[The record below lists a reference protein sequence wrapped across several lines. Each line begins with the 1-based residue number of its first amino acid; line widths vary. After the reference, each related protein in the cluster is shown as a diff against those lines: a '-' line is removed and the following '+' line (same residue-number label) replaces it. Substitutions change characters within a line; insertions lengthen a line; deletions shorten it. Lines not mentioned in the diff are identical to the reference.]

1 MNYTNA
7 AQHLEE
13 LLAGF
18 ADAMLVTHRRD
29 GQMRSRPMAMVH
41 VPGDTKIYF
50 ATAIDSRKAAELE
63 QDPRV
68 NVALQAGGRFVSI
81 TGAGRIVTD
90 PALLDRLWSES
101 WRVWFPGGRA
111 DPSLCLLAVEP
122 EEAEFWDRSGSRG
135 LTYLF
140 QAAKAYLTGAEP
152 PPDSTQH
159 GKVKA

>member
-1 MNYTNA
+1 MNYRNA

-13 LLAGF
+13 LLKGF
-18 ADAMLVTHRRD
+18 TDAMLVTHRRD

-41 VPGDTKIYF
+41 LPGDATIYF
-50 ATAIDSRKAAELE
+50 ATAIDSPKAAELE

-68 NVALQAGGRFVSI
+68 NVALQAAGRFVSI
-81 TGAGRIVTD
+81 TGSGRILTD
-90 PALLDRLWSES
+90 RALLDRLWSES
-101 WRVWFPGGRA
+101 WRVWFPGGRE

-135 LTYLF
+135 MTYLF
-140 QAAKAYLTGAEP
+140 QAAKAYLTGVKP
-152 PPDSTQH
+152 PPDSAQH